1 MNDHDELVQLP
12 GVPSDAQSLWAGLVT
27 AELIPVHQLFSDVH
41 AYQTMLAKRGQWRDD
56 DVDPALAQA
65 LCDASIRLL
74 GTLTDDSPE
83 STRRLIQGAVRYF
96 VLEDDAD
103 GDLDSILGLD
113 DDTQVMNAVMDKL
126 GRADW
131 RVEGF

>member
-1 MNDHDELVQLP
+1 MSDHNDLIQLS
-12 GVPSDAQSLWAGLVT
+12 GVPDDARELWEKLVT
-27 AELIPVHQLFSDVH
+27 AELIPVHQMFSDVRG
-41 AYQTMLAKRGQWRDD
+41 YQTMLAQRGQWRDD

-74 GTLTDDSPE
+74 GSLNDNSPE
-83 STRRLIQGAVRYF
+83 STVRLIQAAVQYF

-113 DDTQVMNAVMDKL
+113 DDAQVMNAVIDKL
-126 GRADW
+126 GLSDW
-131 RVEGF
+131 RVENV

>member
-1 MNDHDELVQLP
+1 MNDHNELVQLP
-12 GVPSDAQSLWAGLVT
+12 GVPSDAQSLWANLVT
-27 AELIPVHQLFSDVH
+27 AELIPVHQMFIDVL

-83 STRRLIQGAVRYF
+83 STRRLIQGAVQYF

-126 GRADW
+126 GRAEW
-131 RVEGF
+131 RVDAI

>member
-27 AELIPVHQLFSDVH
+27 AELIPVHQLFSDVR
-41 AYQTMLAKRGQWRDD
+41 AYQTMLAQRGQWRDD

-131 RVEGF
+131 RVDGF

>member
-27 AELIPVHQLFSDVH
+27 AELIPVHQLFSDVR
-41 AYQTMLAKRGQWRDD
+41 AYQTMLAQRGQWSDD

-131 RVEGF
+131 RVDGF